1 LVIGIK
7 SHGDKKEVEIEPPTD
22 KKVTQIFQNTIYASN
37 VSLGNIGKT
46 TQYNIAIQPGD
57 FAGLKKY
64 LKELGITE
72 ELINELGQA
81 FEKGEKSV
89 EQPGPAT
96 SSWLARVM
104 IMIGRGSLSLANNT
118 AGSLV
123 AAAIMQYL
131 GVK

>member
-1 LVIGIK
+1 MNQILRGKGV
-7 SHGDKKEVEIEPPTD
+7 KKEVEVKPPTD
-22 KKVTQIFQNTIYASN
+22 KKVTQNVHNIIYGGN
-37 VSLGNIGKT
+37 VSVGNFGET
-46 TQYNIAIQPGD
+46 TQYNIVIQPGD
-57 FAGLKKY
+57 FEGLKKY

-72 ELINELGQA
+72 ELIDDLGQA
-81 FEKGEKSV
+81 FKKDEKSE

-131 GVK
+131 GIK